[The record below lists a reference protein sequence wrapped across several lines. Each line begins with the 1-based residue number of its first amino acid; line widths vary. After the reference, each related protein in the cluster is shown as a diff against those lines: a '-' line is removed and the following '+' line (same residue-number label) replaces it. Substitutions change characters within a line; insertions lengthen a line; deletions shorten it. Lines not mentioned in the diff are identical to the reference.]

1 MSKIVLPTKYGGVPF
16 LNDYLI
22 SLISY
27 GLINFNFSEYLTNI
41 EIFKKY
47 KESTGKNEILK
58 EYFNLEKVFVSL
70 YTEEDT
76 KLELGSNDSNSVTVI
91 SSNGK
96 AKLDFL
102 TYINNLNILG
112 PELAVVPYEHVSY
125 IKHYIE

>member
-112 PELAVVPYEHVSY
+112 PELAVVPYEHVS
-125 IKHYIE
+125 